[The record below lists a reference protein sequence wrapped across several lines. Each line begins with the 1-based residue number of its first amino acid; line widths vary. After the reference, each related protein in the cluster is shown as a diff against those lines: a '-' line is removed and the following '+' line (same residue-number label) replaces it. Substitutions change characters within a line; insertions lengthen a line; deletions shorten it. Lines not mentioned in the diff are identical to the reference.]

1 MLVLIIHFFS
11 LNFISIEIEGERV
24 SSSQNERTL
33 GGRGVLEQGGKGGVK
48 TRESWAKVLFECPL
62 SQLQPHDKKYTLIE
76 CYFKQKQIQKE
87 RNDMIMP
94 NIRL

>member
-1 MLVLIIHFFS
+1 MIHFFS
-11 LNFISIEIEGERV
+11 LNFASIEIEGERV

-33 GGRGVLEQGGKGGVK
+33 GGGEGVLEQGGKGGVK
-48 TRESWAKVLFECPL
+48 TRESWANVLFECPL

-87 RNDMIMP
+87 RNDMIIR